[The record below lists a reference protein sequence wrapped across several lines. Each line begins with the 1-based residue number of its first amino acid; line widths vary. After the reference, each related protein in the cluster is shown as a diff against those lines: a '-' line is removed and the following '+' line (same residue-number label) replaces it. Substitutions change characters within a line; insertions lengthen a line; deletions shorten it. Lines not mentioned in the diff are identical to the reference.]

1 MNEKMMKRTYDMLV
15 RLIKT
20 HILEEEEIKGRVLL
34 YLEAGRITQ
43 EMADD
48 LFILIDEEYNAEL

>member
-15 RLIKT
+15 RLINVR
-20 HILEEEEIKGRVLL
+20 ILDAE
-34 YLEAGRITQ
+34 RITQ

-48 LFILIDEEYNAEL
+48 LFLLIDEVYNA

>member
-1 MNEKMMKRTYDMLV
+1 MNERMMKRTYDMLV

-48 LFILIDEEYNAEL
+48 LFILIDEEYNAE

>member
-15 RLIKT
+15 RLINT
-20 HILEEEEIKGRVLL
+20 RILDADEAKQRVLL
-34 YLEAGRITQ
+34 YLDAERITQ

-48 LFILIDEEYNAEL
+48 LFLLIDEVYNA

>member
-15 RLIKT
+15 RLINT
-20 HILEEEEIKGRVLL
+20 RILDADEAKQRVLL
-34 YLEAGRITQ
+34 YLDAERITQ

-48 LFILIDEEYNAEL
+48 LFLLIDEVDNA

>member
-15 RLIKT
+15 RLINT
-20 HILEEEEIKGRVLL
+20 RILDADEAKQRVLL
-34 YLEAGRITQ
+34 YLDAERITQ

-48 LFILIDEEYNAEL
+48 LFLLIDEVYNT

>member
-15 RLIKT
+15 RLINVR
-20 HILEEEEIKGRVLL
+20 ILDADEAKQRVLL
-34 YLEAGRITQ
+34 YLDAERITQ

-48 LFILIDEEYNAEL
+48 LFLLIDEVYNA

>member
-15 RLIKT
+15 RLINT
-20 HILEEEEIKGRVLL
+20 RILDADEAKQRVLL
-34 YLEAGRITQ
+34 YLDAERITQ

-48 LFILIDEEYNAEL
+48 LLLLIDEVYNA

>member
-15 RLIKT
+15 RLINT
-20 HILEEEEIKGRVLL
+20 RILDAE
-34 YLEAGRITQ
+34 RITQ

-48 LFILIDEEYNAEL
+48 LFLLIDEVYNA

>member
-15 RLIKT
+15 RLINVR
-20 HILEEEEIKGRVLL
+20 ILDADELKQRVLL
-34 YLEAGRITQ
+34 YLDAERITQ

-48 LFILIDEEYNAEL
+48 LFLLID

>member
-15 RLIKT
+15 RLINT
-20 HILEEEEIKGRVLL
+20 RILDADEAKQRVLL
-34 YLEAGRITQ
+34 YLDAERISQ

-48 LFILIDEEYNAEL
+48 LFLLIDEVYNA

>member
-15 RLIKT
+15 RLINT
-20 HILEEEEIKGRVLL
+20 RILDADESKQRVLL
-34 YLEAGRITQ
+34 YLDAERITQ

-48 LFILIDEEYNAEL
+48 LFLLIDEVYNA

>member
-20 HILEEEEIKGRVLL
+20 HVLDEEEMKARVLL
-34 YLEAGRITQ
+34 YLDAGRINQ

-48 LFILIDEEYNAEL
+48 LFLLIDEEYAQ